1 MSLISIL
8 GVAAVPTIICLLLG
22 IVCLIV
28 EMFTPGF
35 GVAGGVGFLSLIAAI
50 VMQIGWG
57 SPQMALLIIAIV
69 LCIIV
74 LALVIF
80 IRSFQRG
87 RLSRSFLVL
96 KESIDGASSSLGDD
110 SAKALIGKFG
120 TAVTSLR
127 PSGIVEI
134 DGKRLDVMTAGA
146 FVDKGNSVRV
156 TAVDGVEI
164 LVVADDTPAADS
176 DQ

>member
-1 MSLISIL
+1 MSLTSIL
-8 GVAAVPTIICLLLG
+8 GAAAVPTIICLLLG
-22 IVCLIV
+22 ILCLIV

-50 VMQIGWG
+50 VMQLGWG

-96 KESIDGASSSLGDD
+96 NESIDSASSSLSND
-110 SAKALIGKFG
+110 SAKALVGKFG
-120 TAVTSLR
+120 TAVTALR
-127 PSGIVEI
+127 PAGIAEI

-146 FVDKGNSVRV
+146 FVAKGSGIRV

-164 LVVADDTPAADS
+164 LVVADDMPTTENN
-176 DQ
+176 Q